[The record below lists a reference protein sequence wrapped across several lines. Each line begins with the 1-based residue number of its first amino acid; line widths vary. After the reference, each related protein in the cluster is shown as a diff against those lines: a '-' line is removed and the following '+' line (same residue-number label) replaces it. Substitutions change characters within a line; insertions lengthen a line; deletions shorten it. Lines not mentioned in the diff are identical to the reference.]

1 MPADARLTDALD
13 FACSAVKQDAQL
25 SYELAIQMYTE
36 CIELLDRVLE
46 TLPRDGDSPQ
56 VDEARSATTLV
67 SVVSSPDMDEMILSL

>member
-1 MPADARLTDALD
+1 VSTRPTLDDALVLGKN
-13 FACSAVKQDAQL
+13 AVEL
-25 SYELAIQMYTE
+25 EENGPYELAIPAYTE